1 MYEDFH
7 YFFKPVFNSPSIIM
21 SDTGK
26 KKKKKKKRKKYEL
39 YLTRLF
45 FSFPDSFLFYCQG
58 IDNIEEIIHT
68 HADRFDLSNLGD
80 HWLRDDRNCKV
91 RKKKKDRKI
100 LRFKTK

>member
-7 YFFKPVFNSPSIIM
+7 YFFKPIFNSPSIVM
-21 SDTGK
+21 SDT
-26 KKKKKKKRKKYEL
+26 
-39 YLTRLF
+39 
-45 FSFPDSFLFYCQG
+45 DSFLFYCQG

-91 RKKKKDRKI
+91 RKKKRQKNI
-100 LRFKTK
+100 TI

>member
-7 YFFKPVFNSPSIIM
+7 YFFKPIFNSPSIVM
-21 SDTGK
+21 SDT
-26 KKKKKKKRKKYEL
+26 
-39 YLTRLF
+39 
-45 FSFPDSFLFYCQG
+45 DSFLFYCQG
-58 IDNIEEIIHT
+58 IDDIEEIIHA

>member
-7 YFFKPVFNSPSIIM
+7 YFFKPIFNSPSIVM
-21 SDTGK
+21 SDT
-26 KKKKKKKRKKYEL
+26 
-39 YLTRLF
+39 
-45 FSFPDSFLFYCQG
+45 DSFLFYCQG

-91 RKKKKDRKI
+91 RKKKKRQKNI
-100 LRFKTK
+100 TI